1 MTIFDLVK
9 STEIVAYW
17 TALNKDKPPFL
28 GEELFPNKKQLG
40 LKIEYIK
47 GARGT
52 PVVLKPSAYDVQA
65 IPRPRLGFD
74 KIETYMP
81 FFKESMYIDEEMRQT
96 LNLAIATGNKAYIDS
111 IMEKIFD
118 DSVQLLDAAAVRR
131 EQMRMS
137 LLTTG
142 AISVA
147 ANGQAYSYDYGV
159 PEEHKVTVTVNWA
172 TTSTDIIS
180 DIRTW
185 QDLIEDDTGVRPTR
199 AICSRKT
206 MGYIEANL
214 GIRGLIYIGNVSTNN
229 PVSMDRVKLF
239 MQSELGLDVT
249 VYSKRYKNDAG
260 AATSFIPD
268 DTFIM
273 LPPDKLGETN
283 FGTTPEESDLMTSAA
298 ANVAITDTGVAVTT
312 TQKADPV
319 QVDTKVSMISL
330 PSFEMADHII
340 IADLVAPANGA

>member
-9 STEIVAYW
+9 SKEIVAYW
-17 TALNKDKPPFL
+17 TALNKDKPPYL

-52 PVVLKPSAYDVQA
+52 PIVLKPSAFDVQA

-74 KIETYMP
+74 KIETNMP
-81 FFKESMYIDEEMRQT
+81 FFKESMYIDEELRQT

-111 IMEKIFD
+111 VMEKVFD

-131 EQMRMS
+131 EQMRMAAI
-137 LLTTG
+137 TTG
-142 AISVA
+142 VISVA
-147 ANGQAYSYDYGV
+147 ANGQSYSYDYGV
-159 PEEHKVTVTVNWA
+159 PEGHKKTVKVNWA

-180 DIRTW
+180 DIRAW
-185 QDLIEDDTGVRPTR
+185 QDIIEDDTGVRPTR

-214 GIRGLIYIGNVSTNN
+214 GIRGLIYIGNVTTNN
-229 PVSMDRVKLF
+229 PVSVERVKLF
-239 MQSELGLDVT
+239 MQSELGLDVI
-249 VYSKRYKNDAG
+249 VYSKRFTNDA
-260 AATSFIPD
+260 AAAAPFMPD
-268 DTFIM
+268 DTFVL
-273 LPPDKLGETN
+273 LPPTTLGETK
-283 FGTTPEESDLMTSAA
+283 FGTTPEESDLMTAAA

-330 PSFEMADHII
+330 PSFERADQIL
-340 IADLVAPANGA
+340 IADLAK